1 MFLTWAH
8 FWTKYQFASDM
19 ILGISQLLCQVKHS
33 VTKVDRHHPKS
44 EVGIFYISMECLFP
58 EICPFLWNILS
69 PVTAAWLLPTKEGWP
84 ILLRLL
90 RSPYSAVLPLSLQV
104 LPLISHFCFF
114 FTGGRT
120 RDYHLPALSLRHK
133 RTSYSAGYCLYEPCL
148 LMAQNDPSNSI
159 VTAKEER
166 KEKKLCCTF
175 KTLFPFTCVLAV

>member
-19 ILGISQLLCQVKHS
+19 ILGISQLLCQVLKHS

-69 PVTAAWLLPTKEGWP
+69 PVTAAWLLPTKEGWS

-90 RSPYSAVLPLSLQV
+90 RSPYSTVLPLSLQV

-114 FTGGRT
+114 YRGQNQR
-120 RDYHLPALSLRHK
+120 LSLA
-133 RTSYSAGYCLYEPCL
+133 SPEPQAQKNFLFCWIL
-148 LMAQNDPSNSI
+148 LVWTMPFDGSEWPQQQHSN
-159 VTAKEER
+159 
-166 KEKKLCCTF
+166 C
-175 KTLFPFTCVLAV
+175 